1 MSVKNRFKVNPT
13 KLQANVFQFL
23 ESGHPYSLIVG
34 EAGTGKDFC
43 SIYHALTM
51 LYNKNIAKIILVK
64 PLIEVGS
71 SIGYLPGPQPLTSN
85 VLTPSGWK
93 QIKDLKIGEKII
105 TPDGGTSNVVNK
117 SAVNKEPVYEIK
129 TTDGRK
135 MYCATNHLFHTMT
148 DNDKKHRLDTKK
160 FKKDYS
166 GSVKSLLEII
176 NTLYTKKGKLN
187 HFLPFTSPCEFTNVT
202 KKVIPPYTLGVML
215 GDGSMSNIG
224 FCSYDDDIVNKIK
237 EEISSPL
244 IKLYSGKNRHFRFS
258 SLSVNSKPGRRVITK
273 NINTGKTSIYNNIN
287 SFLASGECAVTKS
300 ALNYK
305 GNSGKIINNIK
316 YYFGE
321 KECLSTNVYK
331 NELIRLDLLDKKA
344 ETKFIPK
351 EYIYKSTIQE
361 RIELLRGLMDS
372 DGTNDKKAAAY
383 TTTSPALAKDIMEL
397 VRSLGGR
404 ATCYSRNRVNRVS
417 FSGERQIKPNHVS
430 YELSINLDIN
440 PFYLPRK
447 AKQYNPRYKHLI
459 GIASITKVEDD
470 YVQCIE
476 IDSKD
481 GLYITDD
488 FVVTHNS
495 EKDKFKP
502 YAESMLEIVR
512 LLIGPA
518 ETSKLENSNLIS
530 FEPLQF
536 MRGSTYNHS
545 CVILSEAQNATL
557 HQLITFLTRKGKT
570 SKFILNGDFLQA
582 DIRDSGFKKML
593 NILPI
598 PEIGLM
604 ELGEEYQMR
613 DAVVS
618 KISRLY
624 RKHLENTY
632 NDQQSFNFRH

>member
-13 KLQANVFQFL
+13 RLQENVFDFL
-23 ESGHPYSLIVG
+23 NQGHPYSLIVG

-51 LYNKNIAKIILVK
+51 LYNKDIAKIILVK
-64 PLIEVGS
+64 PLVEVGS

-93 QIKDLKIGEKII
+93 QIKDLRIGEKII
-105 TPDGGTSNVVNK
+105 TPEGKTSNILNK
-117 SAVNKEPVYEIK
+117 SAINKEPVYEIK

-166 GSVKSLLEII
+166 GSVKPLTEII
-176 NTLYTKKGKLN
+176 NTLHTKKGKLN
-187 HFLPFTSPCEFTNVT
+187 HFLPFTKPCEFTNIT
-202 KKVIPPYTLGVML
+202 KKVIPPYTLGIML

-224 FCSYDDDIVNKIK
+224 FCSYDDEIVDKVK
-237 EEISSPL
+237 SEIPPL
-244 IKLYSGKNRHFRFS
+244 LITLYSDNNGHFRFS
-258 SLSVNSKPGRRVITK
+258 SLSVNNKSGKSVITK
-273 NINTGKTSIYNNIN
+273 NISTGKTNIYNNIN
-287 SFLASGECAVTKS
+287 SFLASGECAVTRS
-300 ALNYK
+300 SLNYRA
-305 GNSGKIINNIK
+305 NSEKIVNNIK
-316 YYFGE
+316 FSFGE
-321 KECLSTNVYK
+321 KESLSTNVYK
-331 NELIRLDLLDKKA
+331 NELIKLDLLDKKA

-351 EYIYKSTIQE
+351 EYLYNSTIQE

-404 ATCYSRNRVNRVS
+404 ATCYSRNRVGRVS
-417 FSGERQIKPNHVS
+417 VLKGREIKTNLIS
-430 YELSINLDIN
+430 YELSINLNIN
-440 PFYLPRK
+440 PFYLSRK
-447 AKQYNPRYKHLI
+447 AKQYNPKYKHLI
-459 GIASITKVEDD
+459 GISSITQIEDD

-476 IDSKD
+476 IDSKE

-495 EKDKFKP
+495 EKDKFAP

-518 ETSKLENSNLIS
+518 ETSKLENAKVIS
-530 FEPLQF
+530 FEPIQF
-536 MRGSTYNHS
+536 MRGSTYDHS
-545 CVILSEAQNATL
+545 CVILSEAQNANL

-582 DIRDSGFKKML
+582 DIKDSGFKKML

-598 PEIGLM
+598 PELGLM

-624 RKHLENTY
+624 RKYLENTY
-632 NDQQSFNFRH
+632 NDKQSFNFHN